1 MALALQVDPQTML
14 CSHFDAGRCR
24 SCTQLPVAY
33 DLQLAAK
40 QDRCGD
46 VLASHSEL
54 QWLPPVASRES
65 GFRNKAKMVV
75 SGSWRRPVLGIL
87 DTAGQGVDLSDCGL
101 YSPGLQSCFAALAEF
116 ITLAVISPYNIA
128 LKRGELKYLLITE
141 SDVGELMLRFV
152 LRSEEPLGRMR
163 LHLPALMAALPQLKV
178 VSANLQ
184 PEHKAV
190 LEGPQEILLTPDAP
204 QLTIHVNQ
212 LPLHLRP
219 QSFFQTNTEVAA
231 ALYRQA
237 RDWVDE
243 LEPASLWDLYC
254 GVGGFALHCA
264 SPWREVVGVE
274 TSADAIASAEQSRDE
289 LGLKRVQFKAL
300 DAGAFALG
308 NDTVVPELVIVNPPR
323 RGIGAELSRFLNE
336 SAARWVIY
344 SSCNAE
350 SLARDLAMMP
360 ALTPRRARMLDMF
373 PHTQH
378 YEVILLLERS

>member
-1 MALALQVDPQTML
+1 MQ
-14 CSHFDAGRCR
+14 CSHYDAGRCR
-24 SCTQLPVAY
+24 SCTQLPQPY
-33 DLQLAAK
+33 DQQLEVK
-40 QDRCGD
+40 QQRCAESLSRHAD
-46 VLASHSEL
+46 L
-54 QWLPPVASRES
+54 QWLPAVASPES

-101 YSPGLQSCFAALAEF
+101 YSDGLQSCFGALAEF
-116 ITLAVISPYNIA
+116 ITLAVISPYNVA

-141 SDVGELMLRFV
+141 SDLGELMLRFV
-152 LRSEEPLGRMR
+152 LRSEEPLERIR
-163 LHLPALMAALPQLKV
+163 RHLPELMQALPQLKV
-178 VSANLQ
+178 VSVNLQ
-184 PEHKAV
+184 PEHKAI
-190 LEGPQEILLTPDAP
+190 LEGPTEILLTPDAP
-204 QLTIHVNQ
+204 SLTIQLNE

-237 RDWVDE
+237 RDWVNE

-264 SPWREVVGVE
+264 SPWRDVVGVE
-274 TSADAIASAEQSRDE
+274 TSAEAVASAEQSRDE
-289 LGLKRVQFKAL
+289 LGLQRLQFKTL

-308 NDTVVPELVIVNPPR
+308 NGGDVADLVIVNPPR
-323 RGIGAELSRFLNE
+323 RGIGAELSRFLND
-336 SAARWVIY
+336 STARWVIY

-350 SLARDLAMMP
+350 SLARDLAAMP
-360 ALTPRRARMLDMF
+360 SLKPQRARLLDMF

-378 YEVILLLERS
+378 YEVIVLLARV